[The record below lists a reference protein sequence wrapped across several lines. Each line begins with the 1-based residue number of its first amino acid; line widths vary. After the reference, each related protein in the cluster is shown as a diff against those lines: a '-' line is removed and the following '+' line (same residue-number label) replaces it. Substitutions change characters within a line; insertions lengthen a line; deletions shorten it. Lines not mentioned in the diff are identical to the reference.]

1 MDIELEWVASD
12 SRLPRS
18 VAGLGVFDGVHRAH
32 RALIERVVAR
42 ARERGVPSV
51 VITFEP
57 HPGEVLSGK
66 PMPRLA
72 SLDERLALIAALGV
86 THAKVIRFSRE
97 VAKITAEAFVHD
109 MLVRRLG
116 VIAVVAGF
124 NFTFGRGGV
133 GTPATLAALGKELGF
148 EAEALG
154 PVEVG
159 GRPVSSSAIRE
170 ELCAGHVSTAAALL
184 GRPYTVR
191 GKVVTGDGRGRT
203 IGFPTA
209 NLAPEPENL
218 LMPGRGVYIAEA
230 QPEGAGVYPA
240 LVNVGTRPTF
250 DSGSAR
256 IVPEVYLHG
265 FAGDLVGRGL
275 AVTFVDK
282 LRDERR
288 FPTVERLVAQIRED
302 LEALI
307 DRALTRGCAA
317 S

>member
-12 SRLPRS
+12 SKMPRS
-18 VAGLGVFDGVHRAH
+18 VAGIGVFDGVHRAH

-42 ARERGVPSV
+42 ARELAAPSV
-51 VITFEP
+51 IITFEP
-57 HPGEVLSGK
+57 HPGEVLTGK

-72 SLDERLALIAALGV
+72 SLDERLDLIARLGV
-86 THAKVIRFSRE
+86 THAKVIRFSRD
-97 VAKITAEAFVHD
+97 VARITAETFVRD
-109 MLVRRLG
+109 MLVGRLG
-116 VIAVVAGF
+116 VRAVVAGF

-133 GTPATLAALGKELGF
+133 GTPETLKDLGRELGF
-148 EAEALG
+148 EAEAFG
-154 PVEVG
+154 PFEVG

-170 ELCAGHVSTAAALL
+170 ELMAGRVTTAATLL

-209 NLAPEPENL
+209 NLAPEPANL
-218 LMPGRGVYIAEA
+218 LMPGRGVYVGQAE
-230 QPEGAGVYPA
+230 PEGAGSYPA

-250 DSGSAR
+250 DGESQR
-256 IVPEVYLHG
+256 IVPEIYLHG

-288 FPTVERLVAQIRED
+288 FPSVESLVAQIRLD
-302 LEALI
+302 LDGLI
-307 DRALTRGCAA
+307 DRTRTRGCAA